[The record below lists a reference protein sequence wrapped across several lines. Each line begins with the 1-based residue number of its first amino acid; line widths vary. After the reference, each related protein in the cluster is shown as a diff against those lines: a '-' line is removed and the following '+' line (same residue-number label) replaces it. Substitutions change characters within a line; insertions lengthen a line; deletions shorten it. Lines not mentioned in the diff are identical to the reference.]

1 MENIGLKNKTY
12 RIRTTVDSE
21 SKENKLDI
29 QLNQSFDSL
38 EILSLRIKPL
48 NEYRLQECSYG
59 VVVGRVYANGGF
71 GVPNAKVS
79 VFIPVE
85 EGDNVEQRLYYN
97 FTNIVDITT
106 DGIRYNILP
115 DEVDKPCHQDVGT
128 MPHKSYLLDNDTLIE
143 IFDKYYKYTTTTNAS
158 GDYMLFGVPK
168 GSQVLHLDVDLSD
181 IGLLSQTPRD
191 MMYKGYN
198 ATLFDSPT
206 KFKSGTD
213 LDSLPQIK
221 SQNKSIFVY
230 PYWGETNELKDS
242 IAVTRCDLKLDY
254 TFEPTCIF
262 MGGSFADRGN
272 NSIGK
277 KCVANDDCGKM
288 SELTAGEGTVEM
300 IRYNM
305 NSNIEYFPIMGN
317 RVIDG
322 DGTWCYQIPMN
333 LDYVTTD
340 EFGNTVPTDDPTKGI
355 PTRAKVRFRIALD
368 ETGQDAVGNKRAR
381 FLVPHNPGENG
392 STELDYEFGTNT
404 KESSF
409 VDLLWNKVYSVK
421 NFIPRIDRK
430 RKLSRKKISKTRDHT
445 GIKGVNHSGKNNPIP
460 YNNLTL
466 KLTWGYKFR
475 CVLNKTLI
483 MMMVAINFISWFIN
497 MTLINVIIVPIITII
512 KGMSYIIPGTKK
524 FRSKLDKIKTT
535 AQIPYVCFDP
545 EYCSLD
551 EDKAIIYVPIPQDKL
566 GKKSIINKIKTQNA
580 YEDACDEYGAKNVK
594 IELLHASNFE
604 DSELATCIEV
614 QQAEE
619 NETVFYNFY
628 NDWLNGSLY
637 FPLWFRKFQK
647 PRKVFFNLF
656 KKKGVDKWCSDTK
669 KYNIMNVETC
679 DVTKA
684 YDKKMP
690 TKHIKKN
697 KDFRNYT
704 TRYTNDSYSEGK
716 GKSKIDGLIHIEKT
730 MLDEI
735 VYYYNAE
742 WFKTDIILLGSLDE
756 NDRNGIPQFF
766 KYLPISTYQKPNMIS
781 TTDTDNENILESSG
795 ENWSLDRPKNNPYAS
810 GLFYQ
815 LGCLDSNVLMLNKSC
830 FNVRRLCELSV
841 DLDQRYTTEDNRL
854 VEVDGVISND
864 EISFNDSR
872 AMFATMNSYVEVGTN
887 KFKRL
892 STRLNTETSMNE
904 YVFDYYYP
912 TTFDGNNKKANS
924 NDKADVDYVGFK
936 YGDNN
941 GLPYGADVTKRR
953 NSFYFYFGL
962 NEGKT
967 AIEKFNSQFY
977 ADCGL
982 ITDEKDVKVETKI
995 NRSWCDEV
1003 PEEEVENLYPSVTIN
1018 ENMYIKDKN
1027 GEGTQFDKF
1036 IHNDITLK
1044 FNRTCNFPLT
1054 ITSNPLANESEGCKF
1069 NVNVTDKEDNRE
1081 ITLMFYKNTSVNIT
1095 VEDSEGNFIF
1105 DEILSLLP
1113 PKLDFTPYSLDFNVD
1128 EEVLKDKY
1136 IGINK
1141 VKLEIKDLNKND
1153 YKWENNDFYYSN
1165 ESDRKYGSVK
1175 RLSEVDNVYKEMGG
1189 SYTLW
1194 IEDKGYEKDN
1204 FKVVVTANIDGKSY
1218 ENNDN
1223 FFFHIENDDV
1233 KYDLITVFMPRAL
1246 NDNGEKI
1253 RYNVKVT
1260 YCCLDD
1266 DKNQIAIDDN
1276 SFEDIVTFNPYTPP
1290 IITFS
1295 DDSGHSLTK
1304 DECEVLEIIYKNIW
1318 NDENIWND
1326 LKEGDE
1332 ILNIRNNFEQLKI
1345 NDLENIKKVLDLYNK
1360 KLYGDDYETLNDEQ
1374 KNEIIKEKLEILYG
1388 DYYKTLDETKKNKII
1403 KIKENLEISH
1413 GDDYETL
1420 DETEKNEII
1429 EKELNDIIKEEL
1441 NDIIK
1446 EKLISFYHI
1455 FTYTSETDGLFVSC
1469 DNEVTDLYFTNFS
1482 YNEISEVND
1491 EEVYTKK
1498 DVTGKG
1504 IDLVSFNGIFSD
1516 FTEGEAI
1523 FPQEGIELTEGETII
1538 FQEGI
1543 KLTIDSGFNGTTDS
1557 YYFKLYDRRMRADVT
1572 IQCVKYEESDNGQM
1586 KPIDNDKR
1594 YVDIT
1599 INNGFLDKEGNLNY
1613 SQFFGD
1619 ELMGV
1624 AIKKDEET
1632 PYGRKISFKSTDWDF
1647 STISIYDGEN
1657 NKMTLRDVSANRC
1670 TTLGIGGILLL
1681 SEDVVPYSEM
1691 RSLDNYQDYFV
1702 DKDIIKLDKKEF
1714 DNNKFDNNKFEKI
1727 DFTDDEGMIHLE
1739 GYLFNE
1745 ILPKNNVSF
1754 YTIGFTDEET
1764 NKFDSRITDKEGSKI
1779 TFVIV
1784 SEDGLTVNKGGS
1796 LNIGGELGDKLEE
1809 GEWVDRKKDD
1819 GSNANDPNAY
1829 TNSLKVQLEGNIEDY
1844 TNYAAYLIMPYVEHS
1859 KKDDGHYAENIWAQ
1873 NASKSLL
1880 AKYDN
1885 NAVLITSTPDE
1896 SEIEKTT
1903 KPNVDDNGVSTSEAL
1918 TFRFARENF
1927 SGRKLRNM
1935 KSSFCSKLSELSN
1948 SINIGDYKKPDIKD
1962 KMDLDDYKI
1971 FVWTDFHEEKRF
1983 GFLFFGGYEPNID
1996 KTGVFLF
2003 MNGKNVGRGFVER
2016 T

>member
-305 NSNIEYFPIMGN
+305 NGNIEYFPIMGN

-872 AMFATMNSYVEVGTN
+872 AMFATMNSYVTEVGTN

-912 TTFDGNNKKANS
+912 TTFDGNNKNAYS

-936 YGDNN
+936 YSDNN

-1003 PEEEVENLYPSVTIN
+1003 LEEKDEKKLYPSVTIN
-1018 ENMYIKDKN
+1018 ENMHIK
-1027 GEGTQFDKF
+1027 GTQIDKF

-1069 NVNVTDKEDNRE
+1069 NVNVTNEEDNRE

-1105 DEILSLLP
+1105 DEILSLFP

-1136 IGINK
+1136 DEEVLKDEYI
-1141 VKLEIKDLNKND
+1141 LEIKDLKNND

-1194 IEDKGYEKDN
+1194 IEDNGYQKKN
-1204 FKVVVTANIDGKSY
+1204 FKVVVTANIDGKNY

-1223 FFFHIENDDV
+1223 FFFHTLEGDV
-1233 KYDLITVFMPRAL
+1233 NYDLITVFMPRAL
-1246 NDNGEKI
+1246 NKNGEKI

-1304 DECEVLEIIYKNIW
+1304 DECEVLRKIYTNIW
-1318 NDENIWND
+1318 DD
-1326 LKEGDE
+1326 LKEGYK
-1332 ILNIRNNFEQLKI
+1332 ILNIRNKFIEGL
-1345 NDLENIKKVLDLYNK
+1345 NIDSLDN
-1360 KLYGDDYETLNDEQ
+1360 
-1374 KNEIIKEKLEILYG
+1374 NEKEILYG
-1388 DYYKTLDETKKNKII
+1388 DYYKTLVI
-1403 KIKENLEISH
+1403 KIKENLEISY

-1420 DETEKNEII
+1420 DETEKNEKI
-1429 EKELNDIIKEEL
+1429 EKELNDIIKDNDIIKEEL
-1441 NDIIK
+1441 NEIIK

-1482 YNEISEVND
+1482 YYEISEVND

-1498 DVTGKG
+1498 DVTDKG
-1504 IDLVSFNGIFSD
+1504 VDLVSFNGIFSD

-1523 FPQEGIELTEGETII
+1523 FPQEGIELT
-1538 FQEGI
+1538 
-1543 KLTIDSGFNGTTDS
+1543 IDSGFNGTTDS
-1557 YYFKLYDRRMRADVT
+1557 YSFMLYDRRMCADVT

-1599 INNGFLDKEGNLNY
+1599 IKNGFLDKEGNLNY

-1624 AIKKDEET
+1624 AIKKDDDGVIINDEET

-1702 DKDIIKLDKKEF
+1702 DKDIIELDNENF
-1714 DNNKFDNNKFEKI
+1714 VEI

-1739 GYLFNE
+1739 GYLFKDSLSE
-1745 ILPKNNVSF
+1745 GF

-1764 NKFDSRITDKEGSKI
+1764 NKGSNI
-1779 TFVIV
+1779 TFDIV
-1784 SEDGLTVNKGGS
+1784 SENKLTVNNNS
-1796 LNIGGELGDKLEE
+1796 TINLNDFNENGWKEMKNNDLGINA
-1809 GEWVDRKKDD
+1809 VD
-1819 GSNANDPNAY
+1819 DPDY
-1829 TNSLKVQLEGNIEDY
+1829 YCDFLKVNIEKPNPD
-1844 TNYAAYLIMPYVEHS
+1844 YAAYLIMPYIEHGL
-1859 KKDDGHYAENIWAQ
+1859 KGDGDALADNIWAQ
-1873 NASKSLL
+1873 NVTKSLL

-1885 NAVLITSTPDE
+1885 GNIIITSTPDE

-1903 KPNVDDNGVSTSEAL
+1903 KESSDGNIGS
-1918 TFRFARENF
+1918 FRFANDGKNNRV
-1927 SGRKLRNM
+1927 LRNFR
-1935 KSSFCSKLSELSN
+1935 KNLTNKCDDLITKLKMDKEKITKDYSN
-1948 SINIGDYKKPDIKD
+1948 SSQNSEIKLGGDKGNNQYHDFVWIDFCEEKKIGLLFYKNERGDGDGNFKKD
-1962 KMDLDDYKI
+1962 KIY
-1971 FVWTDFHEEKRF
+1971 
-1983 GFLFFGGYEPNID
+1983 
-1996 KTGVFLF
+1996 TGVFLYK
-2003 MNGKNVGRGFVER
+2003 NGKTVGRGVIER
-2016 T
+2016 ANI